1 MRYSEEQLWDYEADR
16 LEWLDRADKLRDTVL
31 LRLFRSPRAE
41 EIARTGFVRRIGYL
55 EHALVRLSE
64 FYPPNL
70 TSASRDIVRDAGL
83 LLQAFVMNVF
93 GAIDNLAFIWALERN
108 VTAPD
113 GRQLSKQETVFIGT
127 RGKQIRESLT
137 PLVRS
142 AIDNASEWFKLVGAY
157 RHGVAHQIPIYI
169 PRLLT
174 KKDQQEAESLDLSL
188 KAAFADGDRS
198 KWDDLFDKR
207 HRLGDFGGLMA
218 LDGVEKPLML
228 HPQVVCD
235 LATVVELGEVIFKE
249 LHASRN

>member
-1 MRYSEEQLWDYEADR
+1 MQYSEEQLWDYETDR

-31 LRLFRSPRAE
+31 LWLFRSARAE
-41 EIARTGFVRRIGYL
+41 KIARTGFVRRIGYL

-64 FYPPNL
+64 IYPPNL
-70 TSASRDIVRDAGL
+70 TGASRDIVRDAEL
-83 LLQAFVMNVF
+83 LLQVFVMNVF
-93 GAIDNLAFIWALERN
+93 GAIDNLAFIWALERK

-127 RGKQIRESLT
+127 RSKQIRESLT
-137 PLVRS
+137 PMVRS
-142 AIDNASEWFKLVGAY
+142 TIDSASEWFKLIGAY

-174 KKDQQEAESLDLSL
+174 KEDQQEAEGLDLAL

-198 KWDDLFDKR
+198 KWGELFDKR
-207 HRLGDFGGLMA
+207 HTLGDFGGLMA
-218 LDGVEKPLML
+218 LDGVEKPLVL

-249 LHASRN
+249 LNVPRN